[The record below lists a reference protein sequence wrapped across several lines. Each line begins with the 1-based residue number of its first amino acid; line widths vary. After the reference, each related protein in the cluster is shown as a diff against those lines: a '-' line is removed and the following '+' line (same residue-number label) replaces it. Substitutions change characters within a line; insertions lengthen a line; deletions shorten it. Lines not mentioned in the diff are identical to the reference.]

1 MRWPI
6 QFQLLLPTLSVV
18 VLAIVLAS
26 GVSAYFGGRRARQ
39 AQEESLQRVVATLAE
54 AKFPLSEPVLR
65 QMSGLSGAEF
75 VLLDQHNALQA
86 STLRL
91 NAEDLELL
99 RQIRNEE
106 PAGEL
111 TTRSPTSLGG
121 RIYLGQRVPVS
132 AHDPVSPAGSLV
144 VLYPEDRSS
153 AVMRQAA
160 FPALMAGVIA
170 MVAVVLVTTVLAHRF
185 VQPIRQLGDRAA
197 AIARGDFQ
205 PVAVWRHDDEIRDLA
220 VSINR
225 MSEQL
230 GQYEAQVR
238 RHEQLRTLDR
248 LGAGMAHQLRNAAT
262 GGRMAIELH
271 RRQCVA
277 GPAGESLE
285 VALRQLRLM
294 ESYLQRFMALGRDQP
309 KAAQSVSLAT
319 VVEEALSLVRPA
331 CVHAGIE
338 LEFVPPARPLRVQGD
353 PEALRQLTVNLALN
367 AVEAV
372 GRQNGSRPRITV
384 ALEDVGQDR
393 AALHVRDTGPG
404 PSPEVADRLFEPFV
418 SGRPEGIGLG
428 LYVARQVAE
437 GHHGSIGW
445 RRRDGETDFTV
456 ELPTEKEGM
465 MKDEG

>member
-39 AQEESLQRVVATLAE
+39 AQEESLQRMVATLTE
-54 AKFPLSEPVLR
+54 APFPLSEWVLR

-75 VLLDQHNALQA
+75 VLLDQRNALQA

-91 NAEDLELL
+91 DADDLALVQ
-99 RQIRNEE
+99 QIRNDA
-106 PAGEL
+106 PASEL
-111 TTRSPTSLGG
+111 AARPTTLLGG
-121 RIYLGQRVPVS
+121 RIYLSQRVPVS

-160 FPALMAGVIA
+160 YPALTAGVIA

-230 GQYEAQVR
+230 GHYEVQVR

-248 LGAGMAHQLRNAAT
+248 LGAGMAHQLRNAVT

-271 RRQCVA
+271 QRECDA
-277 GPAGESLE
+277 GPTSESLE

-294 ESYLQRFMALGRDQP
+294 ESYLQRFMALGRDRPQ
-309 KAAQSVSLAT
+309 AAQDVCLAT
-319 VVEEALSLVRPA
+319 VVEDALSLVRPA
-331 CVHAGIE
+331 CVHAGID
-338 LEFVPPARPLRVQGD
+338 LEFARPEEPCRVRGD
-353 PEALRQLTVNLALN
+353 PEALRQLTVNLVLN
-367 AVEAV
+367 AVEAA
-372 GRQNGSRPRITV
+372 GRQSSGRPRITV
-384 ALEDVGQDR
+384 ALESAGQDR
-393 AALHVRDTGPG
+393 VALHVQDTGAG
-404 PSPEVADRLFEPFV
+404 PPPEVADRLFEPFI
-418 SGRPEGIGLG
+418 SGKPEGTGLG
-428 LYVARQVAE
+428 LYVARQVVE
-437 GHHGSIGW
+437 GHHGSIHW
-445 RRRDGETDFTV
+445 QRHDGETCFTV
-456 ELPTEKEGM
+456 ELPLLKR
-465 MKDEG
+465 KDEG

>member
-111 TTRSPTSLGG
+111 TTRPATSLGG
-121 RIYLGQRVPVS
+121 RIYLSQRVPVS
-132 AHDPVSPAGSLV
+132 AHDPLSPAGSLV
-144 VLYPEDRSS
+144 VLSPEDRSS

-170 MVAVVLVTTVLAHRF
+170 MLAVVLVTTVLAHRF

-230 GQYEAQVR
+230 GQYEIQVR

-277 GPAGESLE
+277 GPASESLE

-309 KAAQSVSLAT
+309 KAAQNVCLAT
-319 VVEEALSLVRPA
+319 VVEDALSLVRPA
-331 CVHAGIE
+331 CVHAGID
-338 LEFVPPARPLRVQGD
+338 LEFVPPARPLRVRGD
-353 PEALRQLTVNLALN
+353 PDALRQLTVNLALN
-367 AVEAV
+367 AVEAA

-384 ALEDVGQDR
+384 ALESVGQDR

-404 PSPEVADRLFEPFV
+404 PSPEVAHRLFEPFV
-418 SGRPEGIGLG
+418 SGKPEGIGLG

-437 GHHGSIGW
+437 GHHGSICW
-445 RRRDGETDFTV
+445 QRHDGETHFTV
-456 ELPTEKEGM
+456 ELPTDEEGM
-465 MKDEG
+465 TKGEG

>member
-75 VLLDQHNALQA
+75 VLLDQRNTLQA
-86 STLRL
+86 STLHL
-91 NAEDLELL
+91 SAEDLERLQ
-99 RQIRNEE
+99 QIRKDE

-111 TTRSPTSLGG
+111 TTRPTTSLEG
-121 RIYLGQRVPVS
+121 RIYLSQRVPVS
-132 AHDPVSPAGSLV
+132 AHDPLSPAGSLV

-160 FPALMAGVIA
+160 FPALMTGVVA
-170 MVAVVLVTTVLAHRF
+170 MVAVVIVSTVLAHRF

-230 GQYEAQVR
+230 GQYEVQVR

-277 GPAGESLE
+277 EPASESLE

-309 KAAQSVSLAT
+309 KASQNVCLAT
-319 VVEEALSLVRPA
+319 VVEDALSLVRPA
-331 CVHAGIE
+331 CIHAGID
-338 LEFVPPARPLRVQGD
+338 LEFVPPARPLRVRGD
-353 PEALRQLTVNLALN
+353 PDALRQLTVNLTLN
-367 AVEAV
+367 AVEAT

-384 ALEDVGQDR
+384 TLEGVGQDR
-393 AALHVRDTGPG
+393 VALHVRDTGPG

-418 SGRPEGIGLG
+418 SGKPEGTGLG

-445 RRRDGETDFTV
+445 QRHDGETHFTV
-456 ELPTEKEGM
+456 ELPTD
-465 MKDEG
+465 DEGTTKQEG